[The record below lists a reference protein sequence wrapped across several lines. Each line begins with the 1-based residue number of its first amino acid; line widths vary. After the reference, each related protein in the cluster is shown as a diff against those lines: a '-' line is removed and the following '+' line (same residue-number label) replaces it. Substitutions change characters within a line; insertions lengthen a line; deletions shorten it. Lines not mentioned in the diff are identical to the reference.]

1 MTRLSWNEIRS
12 RAAAFAREWADAA
25 YEKGETHGFYNE
37 FFEIFGVRRRTVARY
52 EEHVRRLD
60 DTHGF
65 IDLFWP
71 GVLLV
76 EQKSAGRDLAAARGQ
91 AGACFDALP
100 ERDRPRYQL
109 LCDFRTFELLDR
121 DEREETRFA
130 LSDLPAHVEKFGFI
144 LGVQRR
150 TFRDQDP
157 VNVEASE
164 LVARLHDAL
173 EASGYDGRDLEL
185 FLVRIVFCLFADDTG
200 IFEPRDVFLQFV
212 EERTASDGSD
222 LGPWLARLFQ
232 VLDTPEDRRQA
243 KLDEDLARFPYVD
256 GDLFAGPIRIPD
268 FDAAMRGRLLD
279 AGRFDWT
286 AISPAIFGALFQ
298 SVMEPA
304 ERRAAGAHY
313 TTEKNIL
320 KVIEPLFLDDLRA
333 EFAKLKARR
342 DSRAVPELH
351 RFQQKLGR
359 LRLFDPACGCG
370 NFLIIAYRELR
381 ALEIEVLRE
390 LRPGGQFDLIADT
403 LSVVDVDQ
411 FYGIEIG
418 EFPARIAA
426 TALWM
431 MDHVMNAR
439 LSLEF
444 GLTYARIPIEKSPN
458 VRCADALEIDWAE
471 VLPPGECDYVFG
483 NPPFGGSKYQSP
495 AQRAQVRRIAALGG
509 SGGTLDY
516 VAAWFVRAGEYV
528 RRAHPEASL
537 PAPASPPPT
546 RSRGGVVPSVPAGTS
561 GAGTRKPPPRIG
573 FVATNSITQGEQAAQ
588 LWPILFDR
596 QRLEIA
602 FAHRTFAWGS
612 DARGV
617 ARVHVTIIGL
627 DAAER
632 GSPPKRLFSCEDGKG
647 EPLESRHAAITPYLF
662 DGGGLSDPHLVV
674 WEEGRPINGLRQ
686 LLTGSQPIDGGLTI
700 FDAGQRSVFTGRR
713 TGRRAVPA
721 PLRRRPRVPAGRRA
735 LDPRPARRL
744 ARRAG
749 PAAARP
755 RAHRRGPRL
764 AADQQT
770 QVHAETGRHAHAVAG
785 ERTADHPVSRS
796 SGGQFRT
803 ARVRPRRLA
812 RTTGRPEQ
820 PRSCPRRRDEADV
833 RPADLRHAHGVA
845 AARRRPAGE
854 PLPILRRP
862 RLQHVPGA
870 ARLDERERG
879 FFGAGAAGAGGARR
893 PRRAPRLHAGR
904 AVRPGPDAA
913 EPPPGA
919 PRAGPRRRP
928 PLPPDALR
936 VRARARRAPLRAL
949 RAPAGAA
956 GRRGRRAEAPVP
968 AAGAPFALTPL

>member
-91 AGACFDALP
+91 AGGYFDALP

-130 LSDLPAHVEKFGFI
+130 LADLPAHVEKFGFI

-298 SVMEPA
+298 SVMDPA
-304 ERRAAGAHY
+304 ARRAAVAHY
-313 TTEKNIL
+313 TTERNIL

-342 DSRAVPELH
+342 DSRAVPEL
-351 RFQQKLGR
+351 RKFQQKLGR

-370 NFLIIAYRELR
+370 NFLVIAYRELR

-403 LSVVDVDQ
+403 LSAVDVDQ
-411 FYGIEIG
+411 FHGIEIG

-444 GLTYARIPIEKSPN
+444 GLTCARIPIEKSPN

-509 SGGTLDY
+509 AGGTLDY

-561 GAGTRKPPPRIG
+561 GARTRKPPPRIG

-617 ARVHVTIIGL
+617 AHVHVTIIGL

-632 GSPPKRLFSCEDGKG
+632 GSTPKRLFSCEDGKG
-647 EPLESRHAAITPYLF
+647 EPLESAHAAITPYLF
-662 DGGGLSDPHLVV
+662 DGGGLADPHLVV
-674 WEEGRPINGLRQ
+674 REEGRPINGLRQ

-700 FDAGQRSVFTGRR
+700 FDAGQRSAFLDAEPDAAPLLRPFVGAREYLRGGERWILALHDASPGALARLPRVRERIAAVRAWRQTSKRRSTLKLADTPTLWQVNVLPTTPFLVLPEVSSERREYVPVGWLEPPIVPSNLVRVLEGATKPTFALLTSAMHMAWLRHVGGRLESRYRYSVGLVYNTFPAPPGWTNGNADSSALEPLAQAVLDARAAHPDSTPAELYDPDLMPPNLRRAHHALDRAVDRLYRR
-713 TGRRAVPA
+713 TRFA
-721 PLRRRPRVPAGRRA
+721 
-735 LDPRPARRL
+735 
-744 ARRAG
+744 
-749 PAAARP
+749 
-755 RAHRRGPRL
+755 
-764 AADQQT
+764 
-770 QVHAETGRHAHAVAG
+770 
-785 ERTADHPVSRS
+785 S
-796 SGGQFRT
+796 
-803 ARVRPRRLA
+803 
-812 RTTGRPEQ
+812 
-820 PRSCPRRRDEADV
+820 
-833 RPADLRHAHGVA
+833 
-845 AARRRPAGE
+845 
-854 PLPILRRP
+854 
-862 RLQHVPGA
+862 
-870 ARLDERERG
+870 ERERVEHL
-879 FFGAGAAGAGGARR
+879 FALYERLRAPLAAEAAGPKRR
-893 PRRAPRLHAGR
+893 SRRRAPRSR
-904 AVRPGPDAA
+904 
-913 EPPPGA
+913 
-919 PRAGPRRRP
+919 
-928 PLPPDALR
+928 
-936 VRARARRAPLRAL
+936 
-949 RAPAGAA
+949 
-956 GRRGRRAEAPVP
+956 
-968 AAGAPFALTPL
+968 